1 VPAQADACAFFLTKE
16 EVIMTQRQS
25 AAAEPLLEFRLA
37 YLRALA
43 RSWQDDAYRR
53 ELLDQEDIQPMLH
66 RDFGLPTL
74 WPLVNIG
81 LYLNSDPAQRAEWKP
96 VLTAGWI
103 SPDDAFVIVLP
114 QAPTSSHAAEALA
127 AYYQLFPNFMGAAAA
142 FDKPDKPVG
151 PPQGAL
157 PTGLG
162 IPGGGPDSLLAFG
175 GVVLRAIALAW
186 QSPQFLSDL
195 TGDLATDK
203 APVLSQWLGY
213 NNPFNFQIRFA
224 THPKLTWDAARG
236 EWNLKGPSGSLIK
249 NTIQL
254 NYPQAPAEEGMRAI
268 ALTAYNNTGSAYP
281 FTC

>member
-1 VPAQADACAFFLTKE
+1 
-16 EVIMTQRQS
+16 MTQQRQS
-25 AAAEPLLEFRLA
+25 AEPLLEFRLA

-53 ELLDQEDIQPMLH
+53 ELLDQEDIQPLLH

-74 WPLVNIG
+74 WPLLNIG
-81 LYLNSDPAQRAEWKP
+81 LYLNSDPALRAEWKP

-114 QAPTSSHAAEALA
+114 QAPSSHAAEALA

-142 FDKPDKPVG
+142 FEKPDKPVG

-186 QSPQFLSDL
+186 QSPEFLGDL
-195 TGDLATDK
+195 TRDAGTDK

-224 THPKLTWDAARG
+224 TDPKFTWDAARG
-236 EWNLKGPSGSLIK
+236 EWNLKSPDGSPIK